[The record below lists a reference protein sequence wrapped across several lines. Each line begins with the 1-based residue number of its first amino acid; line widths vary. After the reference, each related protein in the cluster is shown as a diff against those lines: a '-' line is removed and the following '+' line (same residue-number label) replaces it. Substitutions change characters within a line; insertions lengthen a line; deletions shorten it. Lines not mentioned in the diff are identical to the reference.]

1 MSDPTFSRQ
10 FGITLLL
17 LEVVLIILHALCTT
31 YTAIPT
37 AGSSNAVAVEKDIV
51 LNHYG
56 FAPCFGWAHTE
67 VLWTGN
73 SKTYM

>member
-31 YTAIPT
+31 YTEIPT
-37 AGSSNAVAVEKDIV
+37 GTSNAVAVEKDIV

>member
-31 YTAIPT
+31 YTEIPT
-37 AGSSNAVAVEKDIV
+37 GTSNAVAVEKDIV

-56 FAPCFGWAHTE
+56 CAPCFG
-67 VLWTGN
+67 
-73 SKTYM
+73 

>member
-31 YTAIPT
+31 YTEVPT
-37 AGSSNAVAVEKDIV
+37 VSSNAVAVEKDIV